1 MIDQSPAKRNKT
13 DFLSRFAGLFLLLD
27 SRLRGNDGSFIVQLN
42 FMANQDKYCPL
53 IKSEIRRI
61 FLFVLCCNNTTCA
74 LLVS

>member
-42 FMANQDKYCPL
+42 FMANQEFFLGLLSCN
-53 IKSEIRRI
+53 IRGNLPKI
-61 FLFVLCCNNTTCA
+61 
-74 LLVS
+74 

>member
-42 FMANQDKYCPL
+42 FMANQEFFWGLLSCN
-53 IKSEIRRI
+53 IRGNLPKI
-61 FLFVLCCNNTTCA
+61 
-74 LLVS
+74 